1 MFHLTTFYLG
11 VLNKMATCV
20 QGKTRS
26 LKQGDITPLFV
37 HISPSFLER
46 VICSTLFFFTDGQ
59 RLRHRCRFARM
70 GSTSPE
76 GWEISVLSSFYCSS
90 FSLVFTEPGR
100 WELWAEG
107 RRKMRHA
114 IKSPSMTDT
123 DLDIGSPIYCS
134 C

>member
-1 MFHLTTFYLG
+1 MLHLTTFYLG
-11 VLNKMATCV
+11 VLNKMATCI

-26 LKQGDITPLFV
+26 LKQVDITLLFV
-37 HISPSFLER
+37 HISPSFLEH
-46 VICSTLFFFTDGQ
+46 VICSTLFSTDGQ
-59 RLRHRCRFARM
+59 RARHRCRFARM

-76 GWEISVLSSFYCSS
+76 GWEISVVSSLHCSS
-90 FSLVFTEPGR
+90 LSLVFTEPGR
-100 WELWAEG
+100 WKLWEEG
-107 RRKMRHA
+107 RRKMRQA